1 MSAARETAHA
11 FVAARRAGC
20 GLAEWPGDLPQDM
33 DAAYAV
39 QAAVQACWG
48 RPVGGV
54 KVGRVLGEWAERFSV
69 DRFVGPICAET
80 IQHPAPGQTARFP
93 VIAGGTALLE
103 CEVIAVL
110 GRDAPDDTAITPE
123 AARDLVA
130 SLHIG
135 IEIAGSPMADINA
148 LGPLASIACFGNN
161 NGAIVGPPIAAWQTR
176 DLGALGCVAR
186 IDGQDVGRGDTSRL
200 PGGLWA
206 ALAFA
211 CNRQALGTPLKAGD
225 IVCTG
230 ALTGMHPLAAG
241 QRARADF
248 GPLGQV
254 ECLAVPQAA
263 FHADEAPVR
272 GL

>member
-1 MSAARETAHA
+1 MSAAHETAHA
-11 FVAARRAGC
+11 FAAARRAGQ
-20 GLAEWPGDLPQDM
+20 GLAEWPGDLPRDL
-33 DAAYAV
+33 DEAYAM

-69 DRFVGPICAET
+69 DRFAGPICAAT
-80 IQHPAPGQTARFP
+80 IQRSASGAVERFP

-110 GRDAPDDTAITPE
+110 ARDAPTDAPVSPE
-123 AARDLVA
+123 AARDLVGE
-130 SLHIG
+130 LHIG

-148 LGPLASIACFGNN
+148 LGPLASVACFGNN
-161 NGAIVGPPIAAWQTR
+161 NGAILGPPIPDWQTR

-186 IDGQDVGRGDTSRL
+186 IDGQDVGHGDTSRL

-211 CNRQALGTPLKAGD
+211 CNRQQALGTPLKAGD

-230 ALTGMHPLAAG
+230 ALTGMHPLVVG
-241 QRARADF
+241 QRAQADF

-254 ECLAVPQAA
+254 DCLAVPDGNSP
-263 FHADEAPVR
+263 HS
-272 GL
+272 